1 MASTLENLSIMTE
14 NLSMDPVY
22 ETNWSDIPEEIK
34 LECIEKMELNER
46 LSLRCT
52 AKAERSLVDSQKM
65 KIASG
70 GFQITHIGLNFFPR
84 PQIFKILGN
93 PTEAVELTN
102 YVLRIGVFG
111 GIFVHYRDDDVMHF
125 TEEISTK
132 YIHIVSCKN
141 KTVVDV
147 LQKLKKG
154 VEDIRIK
161 AKRGHEYALDDI
173 LANDHVRNVPYWHI
187 EDCYQAD
194 SLQKVAQM
202 WINENSKIGTTFQV
216 SKTYQGPPSSEF
228 QRIFLEHFND
238 HIVSNTGKRIRIRTN
253 NPDRHILLERGLDYN
268 DDGNDEMEE
277 SYEQFYRL
285 IVISAEMDE
294 SEYDDK
300 CNKWISII
308 DVENYYGNDDEPNA
322 NINENHENIEN
333 DDQVENGE
341 RNQDVEDDDDW

>member
-1 MASTLENLSIMTE
+1 MTE

-22 ETNWSDIPEEIK
+22 ETNWNDMPEEIK

-70 GFQITHIGLNFFPR
+70 GFQITHIGLNFFLR

-102 YVLRIGVFG
+102 YVFKIGVFG

-125 TEEISTK
+125 TEEISAK

-173 LANDHVRNVPYWHI
+173 LANDHVRMFPT
-187 EDCYQAD
+187 
-194 SLQKVAQM
+194 
-202 WINENSKIGTTFQV
+202 GT
-216 SKTYQGPPSSEF
+216 SKTAIKRIAFKKSHRCGSMKTQKSEPPSKEEGGGSFEF
-228 QRIFLEHFND
+228 QKIFLEHFTD

-253 NPDRHILLERGLDYN
+253 NPDRHILLERGLDYD
-268 DDGNDEMEE
+268 DDGDDEMEE

-285 IVISAEMDE
+285 MVISAEMDE
-294 SEYDDK
+294 SEYDDR

-308 DVENYYGNDDEPNA
+308 DVENHYANDDEPNA
-322 NINENHENIEN
+322 NINENHENIQN
-333 DDQVENGE
+333 DDQVENRE
-341 RNQDVEDDDDW
+341 RNPDDEDDDDW